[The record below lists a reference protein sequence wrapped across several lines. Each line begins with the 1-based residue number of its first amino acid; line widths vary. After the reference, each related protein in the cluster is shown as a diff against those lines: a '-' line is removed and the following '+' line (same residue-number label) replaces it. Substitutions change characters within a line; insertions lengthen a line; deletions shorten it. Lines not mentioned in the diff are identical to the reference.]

1 MLAPLFVACVNVGL
15 LILAQTSTRASEF
28 AVRTALG
35 ASRGRILTQVFVEFM
50 VLAVMAAGAG
60 LLILDW
66 LPGRLLTALGI
77 TLPYWIDTGLNAATV
92 LRGLVLAAGCA
103 VIAGVAPAVR
113 MTGRSID
120 ANIKRARAS
129 RSGNRLGG
137 LSSALIVIDVAV
149 AVVAI
154 GVAGGL
160 WGKVQATKPSESS
173 RRD

>member
-35 ASRGRILTQVFVEFM
+35 AGRGRILTQVFVEFM

-77 TLPYWIDTGLNAATV
+77 TLPVLDRYGAERGHRTPRTGSGRR
-92 LRGLVLAAGCA
+92 LR
-103 VIAGVAPAVR
+103 R
-113 MTGRSID
+113 HRGR
-120 ANIKRARAS
+120 RARRPHDGPVDRCEHQARPGEPVGQS
-129 RSGNRLGG
+129 PGR
-137 LSSALIVIDVAV
+137 
-149 AVVAI
+149 VVERAH
-154 GVAGGL
+154 
-160 WGKVQATKPSESS
+160 
-173 RRD
+173 RD